1 MLLALGFNFL
11 NTSQVN
17 WSARVYYFLKT
28 KPLPS
33 ERREG
38 HVWMKV
44 LDVQIL
50 QFVDILLL
58 NAIFPTLQG
67 ILLNGFTRNQYDEAS
82 KQAPGFSNNVLIPV
96 YMRHMSKTLYKSEV
110 FLINTHAQKIW

>member
-1 MLLALGFNFL
+1 
-11 NTSQVN
+11 
-17 WSARVYYFLKT
+17 
-28 KPLPS
+28 
-33 ERREG
+33 
-38 HVWMKV
+38 MKV

-67 ILLNGFTRNQYDEAS
+67 IWLNGFTRNQYDEAT
-82 KQAPGFSNNVLIPV
+82 KQAPGFSNSTLIPV

-110 FLINTHAQKIW
+110 FLINTQAQKIW